1 MTPAEF
7 RAILPEFSC
16 TSSYPDTQIQF
27 WIDFAGVMVNA
38 ERWDTLVDQGTAYL
52 TAHHLAISK
61 RDQAAAE
68 GGGIPGAVNGVVTA
82 KSVDKV
88 SVSYD
93 ASTVTLA
100 DAGFWN
106 MSSYGIRFVQLARM
120 VGAGGV
126 QM

>member
-7 RAILPEFSC
+7 RTILPEFSC
-16 TSSYPDTQIQF
+16 TSTYPDAQVDLWLTV
-27 WIDFAGVMVNA
+27 AGVMVNA
-38 ERWDTLVDQGTAYL
+38 ERWDTLVNQGTAYL
-52 TAHHLAISK
+52 TAHHLVIGR
-61 RDQAAAE
+61 RDQDNAE
-68 GGGIPGAVNGVVTA
+68 AGAVPGVLAGAITA

-100 DAGFWN
+100 DAPFWN
-106 MSSYGIRFVQLARM
+106 MSSYGIRFIQLARM
-120 VGAGGV
+120 VGAGGI